1 MTQINSPAR
10 SKINMAAGI
19 QSLSNMGVYGL
30 VHWGYIPQEAVM
42 DALIVGNV
50 ASAAMIGTFRTWFT
64 T

>member
-1 MTQINSPAR
+1 
-10 SKINMAAGI
+10 MAAGI

-30 VHWGYIPQEAVM
+30 VHWGYIPQESVM